1 MRWWTLLLVAAGLA
15 GACNW
20 WSKRAPAADI
30 AVAAEADGF
39 IPVEMPSGIPRN
51 MVLVLAPP
59 NCPSEQ
65 AQRAEALIRELTD
78 IGIPVKRGSS
88 FSFDLENPSRE
99 QRAAVDRTV
108 AVFKQGAP
116 AVFINGMGMS
126 NPSTS
131 QVVAV
136 YRSTRRG

>member
-1 MRWWTLLLVAAGLA
+1 MRWMTLLLIVAALA
-15 GACNW
+15 GGYNW
-20 WSKRAPAADI
+20 WSKRAPSTDMTA
-30 AVAAEADGF
+30 AAEAGGF
-39 IPVEMPSGIPRN
+39 IPVEMPSGTPRN

-59 NCPSEQ
+59 NCPSEE
-65 AQRAEALIRELTD
+65 AQRAETLIRELTD
-78 IGIPVKRGSS
+78 IGIPVRRGDS
-88 FSFDLENPSRE
+88 FSFDLTNPTAE

-131 QVVAV
+131 QVLAI
-136 YRSTRRG
+136 YRTTRRG